1 METPSESSPMPDKAP
16 PRYLPIYLHGRGVPE
31 ATAPPLLDPNAPSD
45 SRCSLRTS
53 DLTSPRI
60 PNLRVWGSFC
70 VFKMNKESLVYR
82 MCQKN
87 AATAHSCY
95 HQKKKHPPT
104 SCLGKPTALTVLYIY
119 IYEIKSLNKSC
130 HATTFYFHSAIILM
144 QLDVRDVPSNIQ
156 VSVLPVGEQP

>member
-1 METPSESSPMPDKAP
+1 METPSESLSSPMPDKAP

-95 HQKKKHPPT
+95 HQKKTTHPQVVLVNLLHLL
-104 SCLGKPTALTVLYIY
+104 SCIY
-119 IYEIKSLNKSC
+119 IWNKKLKQKLSRNHILFSFSKHLN
-130 HATTFYFHSAIILM
+130 ATGCKRCS
-144 QLDVRDVPSNIQ
+144 Q
-156 VSVLPVGEQP
+156 